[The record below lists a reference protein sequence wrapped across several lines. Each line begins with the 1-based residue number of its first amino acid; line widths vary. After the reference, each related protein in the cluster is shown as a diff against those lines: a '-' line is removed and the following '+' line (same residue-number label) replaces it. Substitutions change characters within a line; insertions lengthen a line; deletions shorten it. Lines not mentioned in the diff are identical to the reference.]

1 MEDDEQEP
9 LTIYRLSKVI
19 FIGPILIAGLGTA
32 ALWYVWTSNLNL
44 MNNLG
49 PMVMGL
55 ARYESVYPTLFLV
68 TRILTAIIAMGFAT
82 NVLAC
87 LIRYMTTELRV
98 FSNRVLWRTGF
109 ISRDVFT
116 TSVREIIG
124 VQFTQSMIGR
134 ILGFGSISMSTRGD
148 DQITAD
154 LISGAPQASRTIMAL
169 KHGANPL

>member
-19 FIGPILIAGLGTA
+19 FIGPILIAGLGTS
-32 ALWYVWTSNLNL
+32 ALWYFWTSNLNL

-68 TRILTAIIAMGFAT
+68 TRILSAIIAMGFAT

-134 ILGFGSISMSTRGD
+134 ILGFGSISISTRGD

>member
-134 ILGFGSISMSTRGD
+134 ILGFGSISISTRGD

-169 KHGANPL
+169 KHDAS

>member
-19 FIGPILIAGLGTA
+19 FIGPILIAGLGTS
-32 ALWYVWTSNLNL
+32 ALWYFWTSNLNL

-134 ILGFGSISMSTRGD
+134 ILGFGSISISTRGD

>member
-134 ILGFGSISMSTRGD
+134 ILGFGSISISTRGD

-154 LISGAPQASRTIMAL
+154 STLR
-169 KHGANPL
+169 

>member
-82 NVLAC
+82 GVSQTLLEAA
-87 LIRYMTTELRV
+87 ITQPRPV
-98 FSNRVLWRTGF
+98 FSCFVNLLQSEEARKQ
-109 ISRDVFT
+109 
-116 TSVREIIG
+116 IILVIDG
-124 VQFTQSMIGR
+124 P
-134 ILGFGSISMSTRGD
+134 
-148 DQITAD
+148 A
-154 LISGAPQASRTIMAL
+154 A
-169 KHGANPL
+169 

>member
-1 MEDDEQEP
+1 MCYPLGMEDDEQEP

-19 FIGPILIAGLGTA
+19 FIGPILIAGLGTS
-32 ALWYVWTSNLNL
+32 ALWYFWTSNLNL

-68 TRILTAIIAMGFAT
+68 TRILSAIIAMGFAT

-134 ILGFGSISMSTRGD
+134 ILGFGSISISTTGPAPASWAC
-148 DQITAD
+148 TARCPD
-154 LISGAPQASRTIMAL
+154 KVVLPD
-169 KHGANPL
+169 PPF

>member
-32 ALWYVWTSNLNL
+32 ALWYFWTSNLNL
-44 MNNLG
+44 MNSLG

-55 ARYESVYPTLFLV
+55 ARYESAYPTLFLV

-134 ILGFGSISMSTRGD
+134 ILGFGSISISTRGD

>member
-1 MEDDEQEP
+1 MEDDDQEP

-19 FIGPILIAGLGTA
+19 FIGPILVAGLGTA
-32 ALWYVWTSNLNL
+32 ALWYVWTSNLYL
-44 MNNLG
+44 MHNIG

-55 ARYESVYPTLFLV
+55 ARYESYYPTIFLV
-68 TRILTAIIAMGFAT
+68 CRILTAIIAMGLALH
-82 NVLAC
+82 VLVC

-124 VQFTQSMIGR
+124 VQFTQSVIGR
-134 ILGFGSISMSTRGD
+134 ILGFGSITINTRGD
-148 DQITAD
+148 DQIVAD

-169 KHGANPL
+169 KETR

>member
-19 FIGPILIAGLGTA
+19 FVGPFLVAGLGA
-32 ALWYVWTSNLNL
+32 AGLWYVWTSNINL

-49 PMVMGL
+49 PMVLGL
-55 ARYESVYPTLFLV
+55 NRYDSLYPTLFLAC
-68 TRILTAIIAMGFAT
+68 RILTAVVAMGLALH
-82 NVLAC
+82 VLVC

-98 FSNRVLWRTGF
+98 FHNRVLWRTGF

-124 VQFTQSMIGR
+124 VQFTQSVIGR
-134 ILGFGSISMSTRGD
+134 ILGFGSITISTRGD
-148 DQITAD
+148 DQILAD

-169 KHGANPL
+169 KESGRA

>member
-87 LIRYMTTELRV
+87 LIRYMTTEGRV
-98 FSNRVLWRTGF
+98 AN
-109 ISRDVFT
+109 
-116 TSVREIIG
+116 TSG
-124 VQFTQSMIGR
+124 
-134 ILGFGSISMSTRGD
+134 GSYHPAKAGIFM
-148 DQITAD
+148 
-154 LISGAPQASRTIMAL
+154 LC
-169 KHGANPL
+169 